1 MLAHE
6 LTRVKGRALEAKVR
20 AAHGVDVV
28 SAEIAGSVVSWL
40 MHGYTTEDILEAA
53 HTLEGPAEKSQI

>member
-6 LTRVKGRALEAKVR
+6 LTRIKGRALEAKVR

-28 SAEIAGSVVSWL
+28 SAEIAGSVINWL
-40 MHGYTTEDILEAA
+40 MHGYTPEDILEVA
-53 HTLEGPAEKSQI
+53 HTLESTAEKS